1 MTTTA
6 ATRPTRRA
14 ALTDRMFIGHYLQMV
29 VAMAIGMVVLG
40 PLSMRVVHHSGA
52 EGEMLLMATT
62 MVVGA
67 VTWMIC
73 RRHTWPAIVEMAA
86 VMYASVAALFPF
98 YWLGMVSPRALM
110 VLGHL
115 VMFMGMAVAMLR
127 RRRSSAT
134 RADHRCGTRS
144 S

>member
-1 MTTTA
+1 MTA
-6 ATRPTRRA
+6 ATRPTWRA
-14 ALTDRMFIGHYLQMV
+14 ALPNRTFMGHYAQMV

-67 VTWMIC
+67 VTWMVC
-73 RRHTWPAIVEMAA
+73 RRHTWSAIVEMAA
-86 VMYASVAALFPF
+86 VMYTSVAALVPF
-98 YWLGMVSPRALM
+98 YWLGMLSPRALM
-110 VLGHL
+110 ILGHL
-115 VMFMGMAVAMLR
+115 VMSVGMAVAMLR
-127 RRRSSAT
+127 RRRSPAT
-134 RADHRCGTRS
+134 RADHRCGTPS